1 MNILDK
7 YRILS
12 DINSNSTNNLKIYN
26 LLKSKTN
33 INCYIIIESI
43 KKIDLYDFLTQILVY
58 KRFLES
64 KVNVKIFISDYTND
78 NIEYTNCINYLF
90 GLFNIKNIEIVS
102 FFDNI
107 ELKKYHLIFNNL
119 IDKIEIKDINIKK
132 KTLSQILDPISIMS
146 KILSLEGDIISLG
159 IDRYDIEKICQ
170 KNGIDTPILISNKVP
185 LTNESLNIL
194 DSSKILKKKIL
205 DLYFPLG
212 IIDNIIFLYYE
223 NFFFKINKN
232 IIIEREEKHGGT
244 KEYNNIIDLK
254 LDYTKYKLHPLDI
267 KNSLIKYLEA
277 ILTPIR
283 KNYEILNDKI
293 FNSL

>member
-132 KTLSQILDPISIMS
+132 KTLSQILDPISIM
-146 KILSLEGDIISLG
+146 
-159 IDRYDIEKICQ
+159 
-170 KNGIDTPILISNKVP
+170 
-185 LTNESLNIL
+185 
-194 DSSKILKKKIL
+194 
-205 DLYFPLG
+205 
-212 IIDNIIFLYYE
+212 
-223 NFFFKINKN
+223 
-232 IIIEREEKHGGT
+232 
-244 KEYNNIIDLK
+244 
-254 LDYTKYKLHPLDI
+254 
-267 KNSLIKYLEA
+267 
-277 ILTPIR
+277 
-283 KNYEILNDKI
+283 
-293 FNSL
+293 